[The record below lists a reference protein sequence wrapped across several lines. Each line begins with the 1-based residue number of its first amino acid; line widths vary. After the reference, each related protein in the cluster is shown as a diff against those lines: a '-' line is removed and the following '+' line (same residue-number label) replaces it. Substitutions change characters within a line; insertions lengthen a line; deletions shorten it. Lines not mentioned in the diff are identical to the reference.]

1 MSGICKP
8 VDNCKEDIVCTSNSM
23 CGPNGNCNHLK
34 SSTECKKLVPGCC
47 QWIPKPRPSP
57 GAGPSPPSGP
67 GFNQICKMLEKEV
80 DIECKELK
88 KMLPNYNSCKKIPEK
103 SLFVNTLTVG
113 GCDSKTANSIY
124 DKLNNCF
131 CKKLSTGEIIGIVI
145 GSLVG
150 LGLIIFLS
158 VYFTKKNKK
167 A

>member
-1 MSGICKP
+1 MSNKCRTSKNCAKLFDCTNNNYC
-8 VDNCKEDIVCTSNSM
+8 DNCDQWKNSDDCLM
-23 CGPNGNCNHLK
+23 I
-34 SSTECKKLVPGCC
+34 PGCC
-47 QWIPKPRPSP
+47 EWGVPPNPPP
-57 GAGPSPPSGP
+57 GPGP

-88 KMLPNYNSCKKIPEK
+88 KMLPNYNSCKKMPEK
-103 SLFVNTLTVG
+103 RLFVNTLTME
-113 GCDSKTANSIY
+113 GCNSKTANYIY

-131 CKKLSTGEIIGIVI
+131 CKKLSTGEIVGIVI

-167 A
+167 SLNK

>member
-8 VDNCKEDIVCTSNSM
+8 LDNCEDICSSQQEI
-23 CGPNGNCNHLK
+23 CKYCSSPQFQSKDNCFDR
-34 SSTECKKLVPGCC
+34 CC
-47 QWIPKPRPSP
+47 QWIPSPGPSP
-57 GAGPSPPSGP
+57 GPSPPPSPDP
-67 GFNQICKMLEKEV
+67 GLNQMCKMLEKDM

-103 SLFVNTLTVG
+103 SLFVNTLTMV
-113 GCDSKTANSIY
+113 GCDSKTASSIY

-131 CKKLSTGEIIGIVI
+131 CKKLSTGAIIGIVI

-158 VYFTKKNKK
+158 IYFSKKNKHNK
-167 A
+167 